1 MFEWRVFGNC
11 RGRPDPSELEWLR
24 EQNDKSTIILRVRR
38 LREKLGVSP
47 ANNAS
52 PKNIEIGGLKSKED
66 FMKILIT
73 GGTGLIGSALAK
85 DLAKDQHE
93 VIVLS
98 RKPDKADR
106 LPDNVTVVAWDARTA
121 NGWGKMA
128 DGADAMVNLAGENIS
143 GDGMFPSRWTEE
155 RKRRILESRV
165 NAGKA
170 VTEAVAKATKKP
182 GVVIQAS
189 AIGYYPASNNKS
201 YTENDSPGND
211 FQANVLKQYEDST
224 ASIEEKGVRRVIIR
238 SGVVLSA
245 AGGAFVPQV
254 LPFKMFVGG
263 PLGSGKQG
271 YSWIHIADE
280 IAAIRF
286 LIENQVA
293 RGAFNVTSPKPLSNK
308 DFGRVLGKV
317 MGRSSF
323 FPVPE
328 FALKLAFGEVSSILL
343 EGRTVLPKRLQEL
356 GFRFR
361 FPDAESAVHDL
372 LGK

>member
-1 MFEWRVFGNC
+1 
-11 RGRPDPSELEWLR
+11 
-24 EQNDKSTIILRVRR
+24 
-38 LREKLGVSP
+38 
-47 ANNAS
+47 
-52 PKNIEIGGLKSKED
+52 
-66 FMKILIT
+66 MKILIT

-98 RKPDKADR
+98 RKPDKAKHM
-106 LPDNVTVVAWDARTA
+106 PDSVTTAAWDAHTA
-121 NGWGKMA
+121 NGWEKMV
-128 DGADAMVNLAGENIS
+128 DGADAIVNLAGENIS

-189 AIGYYPASNNKS
+189 AIGYYPASDHDR
-201 YTENDSPGND
+201 YTEDHSPGND
-211 FQANVLKQYEDST
+211 FQANVLKQYEAST
-224 ASIEEKGVRRVIIR
+224 ASIEEMGVRRVTIR
-238 SGVVLSA
+238 SGVVLSL

-280 IAAIRF
+280 IAAIRY
-286 LIENQVA
+286 LIENQAA
-293 RGAFNVTSPKPLSNK
+293 RGAFNVTSPFPLSNME
-308 DFGRVLGKV
+308 FGRVLGKV
-317 MGRSSF
+317 MGRPSF
-323 FPVPE
+323 FPVPA

-343 EGRTVLPKRLQEL
+343 EGRVVLPKRLQEL
-356 GFRFR
+356 GFNFR
-361 FPDAESAVHDL
+361 FPDAESAVRDL